1 MTICLLYYVSSIIM
15 CPSKINNY
23 LPHLHPMGVP
33 RSFVFPLTL
42 FWCHFNLFQVDG
54 SNGCV
59 FGMDGI
65 VTSITSHRAY
75 YAIPHFNWYLLFF
88 ILLVQ
93 CAFVLNRT
101 GVKKKRN
108 SMANEIK
115 VIIKHLYI
123 IYITY
128 I

>member
-1 MTICLLYYVSSIIM
+1 MTICLLYVSSIIM